1 MRNILLL
8 LFLMS
13 GALCGEDES
22 ELIFVYNA
30 KSGMVNE
37 FLDFAHKIV
46 SPSTYNCNL
55 CAISYGNFT
64 MKKKWSDYI
73 SSLPVRSTF
82 TYKDKVSEYG
92 YNNIELPSII
102 FRNGSRS
109 KVIVSSEEINKLKK
123 IDQLINILSD
133 RLKDQG
139 MSIEKQNKNNLSEQE
154 WKEKLTPEEY
164 HILRE
169 KGTERPFTGEYDKFY
184 EDGTYKCAGC
194 GTELFSSSSKYDS
207 GCGWPAF
214 YEALPEKI
222 EESEDNSFGMR
233 RIEITCENCGGHL
246 GHVFNDGPQP
256 SGLRYCVN
264 SISLDFD
271 SGDDDNDKRG
281 CKRI

>member
-1 MRNILLL
+1 MRIILLL
-8 LFLMS
+8 LFLTS
-13 GALCGEDES
+13 GVLCGEDES
-22 ELIFVYNA
+22 ELIFIYNA
-30 KSGMVNE
+30 KSGLVNE

-55 CAISYGNFT
+55 CALSYGNFS

-73 SSLPVRSTF
+73 SSLPVKSTF

-109 KVIVSSEEINKLKK
+109 KVIISSEEINKLKK

-271 SGDDDNDKRG
+271 SGDDDND
-281 CKRI
+281 

>member
-1 MRNILLL
+1 MRIILLL
-8 LFLMS
+8 LFLTS
-13 GALCGEDES
+13 GAFCGEDES
-22 ELIFVYNA
+22 ELIFIYNA
-30 KSGMVNE
+30 KSGLVNE

-92 YNNIELPSII
+92 YDNIKLPSII
-102 FRNGSRS
+102 FQDKSKS
-109 KVIVSSEEINKLKK
+109 KVIISSEEINKLKK

-271 SGDDDNDKRG
+271 SGDDDND
-281 CKRI
+281 

>member
-1 MRNILLL
+1 MRIILPL

-109 KVIVSSEEINKLKK
+109 KVIISSEEINKLKK

-133 RLKDQG
+133 RLKDQV

-264 SISLDFD
+264 SISLDFE
-271 SGDDDNDKRG
+271 SGDDDND
-281 CKRI
+281 

>member
-1 MRNILLL
+1 MRIILLL
-8 LFLMS
+8 LFLTS
-13 GALCGEDES
+13 GVLCGEDES
-22 ELIFVYNA
+22 ELIFIYNA
-30 KSGMVNE
+30 KSGLVNE

-109 KVIVSSEEINKLKK
+109 KVIISSEEINKLKK

-271 SGDDDNDKRG
+271 SGDDDND
-281 CKRI
+281 

>member
-1 MRNILLL
+1 MRIILPL

-55 CAISYGNFT
+55 CALSYGNFS

-73 SSLPVRSTF
+73 SSLPVKSTF

-109 KVIVSSEEINKLKK
+109 KVIISSEEINKLKK

-133 RLKDQG
+133 RLKDQV

-264 SISLDFD
+264 SISLDFE
-271 SGDDDNDKRG
+271 SGDDDND
-281 CKRI
+281 

>member
-1 MRNILLL
+1 MRTVLLL
-8 LFLMS
+8 LILMS
-13 GALCGEDES
+13 GALCKEDES
-22 ELIFVYNA
+22 ELIFIYNA
-30 KSGMVNE
+30 KSGLVNE
-37 FLDFAHKIV
+37 FLDFTHKIF

-55 CAISYGNFT
+55 CAISYGNFS

-73 SSLPVRSTF
+73 NSLPVKSTF

-92 YNNIELPSII
+92 YDDIKLPSII
-102 FRNGSRS
+102 FQDKSKS
-109 KVIVSSEEINKLKK
+109 KVIISSEEINKLKK

-133 RLKDQG
+133 RLKGQG

-184 EDGTYKCAGC
+184 KDGTYKCAGC
-194 GTELFSSSSKYDS
+194 GIELFSSSSKYDS

-222 EESEDNSFGMR
+222 EESEDNSFGMK

-246 GHVFNDGPQP
+246 GHVFNDGPKP
-256 SGLRYCVN
+256 TGIRYCIN
-264 SISLDFD
+264 SASMDFD
-271 SGDDDNDKRG
+271 KKIDK
-281 CKRI
+281 

>member
-1 MRNILLL
+1 MRTILLL
-8 LFLMS
+8 LFLTS

-22 ELIFVYNA
+22 ELIFIYNA
-30 KSGMVNE
+30 KSGLVNE

-55 CAISYGNFT
+55 CALSYGNFT

-92 YNNIELPSII
+92 YDNIKLPSII
-102 FRNGSRS
+102 FQDKSKS
-109 KVIVSSEEINKLKK
+109 KVIISSEEINKLKK

-139 MSIEKQNKNNLSEQE
+139 MSIKKQNQNNLSEQE

-271 SGDDDNDKRG
+271 SGDKDND
-281 CKRI
+281 

>member
-1 MRNILLL
+1 
-8 LFLMS
+8 MS
-13 GALCGEDES
+13 DALSRENES
-22 ELIFVYNA
+22 ELIFIYNA
-30 KSGMVNE
+30 KSGLVNE
-37 FLDFAHKIV
+37 FLDFSHKIV

-55 CAISYGNFT
+55 CAISYGNFL
-64 MKKKWSDYI
+64 MKKKWSNYI
-73 SSLPVRSTF
+73 SSLPVKSTF

-92 YNNIELPSII
+92 YDNIELPSII
-102 FRNGSRS
+102 FQNDSRS
-109 KVIVSSEEINKLKK
+109 EVIISNDKINNLKN
-123 IDQLINILSD
+123 IEQLIELLNEE
-133 RLKDQG
+133 LKDLG
-139 MSIEKQNKNNLSEQE
+139 MSTKNKNNLSEQE

-169 KGTERPFTGEYDKFY
+169 KGTERPFSGEYDKFY

-222 EESEDNSFGMR
+222 EESEDNSFGMK

-271 SGDDDNDKRG
+271 SGDKDND
-281 CKRI
+281 

>member
-1 MRNILLL
+1 MRIILLL
-8 LFLMS
+8 LFLTS
-13 GALCGEDES
+13 GVLCGEDES
-22 ELIFVYNA
+22 ELIFIYNA
-30 KSGMVNE
+30 KSGLVNE

-55 CAISYGNFT
+55 CALSYGNFS

-73 SSLPVRSTF
+73 SSLPVKSTF

-92 YNNIELPSII
+92 YDNIKLPSII
-102 FRNGSRS
+102 FKDKSKS
-109 KVIVSSEEINKLKK
+109 KVIISSEEINKLKK
-123 IDQLINILSD
+123 IDHLINILSD

-139 MSIEKQNKNNLSEQE
+139 MSIKKENKNNLSEQE

-264 SISLDFD
+264 SISLDFE
-271 SGDDDNDKRG
+271 SGDDDND
-281 CKRI
+281 

>member
-1 MRNILLL
+1 MRIILLL

-46 SPSTYNCNL
+46 SPSTYKCNL

-73 SSLPVRSTF
+73 SSLPVRSIF

-109 KVIVSSEEINKLKK
+109 KVIISSEEINKLKK

-264 SISLDFD
+264 SISLDFE
-271 SGDDDNDKRG
+271 SGDDDND
-281 CKRI
+281 

>member
-1 MRNILLL
+1 MKTILLL
-8 LFLMS
+8 LFFIS
-13 GALCGEDES
+13 GALGRENES
-22 ELIFVYNA
+22 ELIFIYNA
-30 KSGMVNE
+30 KSGLVNE

-55 CAISYGNFT
+55 CAISYGNFL
-64 MKKKWSDYI
+64 MKKKWSNYI
-73 SSLPVRSTF
+73 SSLPVKSTF

-92 YNNIELPSII
+92 YDNIELPSII
-102 FRNGSRS
+102 FRNDSRS
-109 KVIVSSEEINKLKK
+109 GVIISNDKINNLKNIEQLIELLNEKLK
-123 IDQLINILSD
+123 DLE
-133 RLKDQG
+133 
-139 MSIEKQNKNNLSEQE
+139 MSTKNKNNLSEQE

-169 KGTERPFTGEYDKFY
+169 KGTERPFSGEYDKFY

-222 EESEDNSFGMR
+222 EEYEDNSFGMK

-264 SISLDFD
+264 SISLDFS
-271 SGDDDNDKRG
+271 SGDGDND
-281 CKRI
+281 

>member
-1 MRNILLL
+1 MRIILPL

-109 KVIVSSEEINKLKK
+109 KVIISSEEINKLKK

-133 RLKDQG
+133 RLKDQV

-222 EESEDNSFGMR
+222 EESEDNSFGMK

-264 SISLDFD
+264 SISLDFE
-271 SGDDDNDKRG
+271 SGDDDND
-281 CKRI
+281 

>member
-1 MRNILLL
+1 MRTILLL

-13 GALCGEDES
+13 GALCREDEG
-22 ELIFVYNA
+22 ELIFIYNA
-30 KSGMVNE
+30 KSGLVNE

-109 KVIVSSEEINKLKK
+109 KVIISSEEINKLKK

-154 WKEKLTPEEY
+154 WKKKLTPEEY

-271 SGDDDNDKRG
+271 SGDDDND
-281 CKRI
+281 

>member
-1 MRNILLL
+1 MKIILLL
-8 LFLMS
+8 LFLTS

-22 ELIFVYNA
+22 ELIFIYNA
-30 KSGMVNE
+30 KSGLVNE

-55 CAISYGNFT
+55 CALSYGNFT
-64 MKKKWSDYI
+64 PKKKWSDYI
-73 SSLPVRSTF
+73 GSLPVRSTF
-82 TYKDKVSEYG
+82 TYKDKVSKYG

-109 KVIVSSEEINKLKK
+109 KVIISSEEINKLKK

-222 EESEDNSFGMR
+222 EESEDNSFGMK
-233 RIEITCENCGGHL
+233 RIEITCDNCGGHL

-271 SGDDDNDKRG
+271 SGDDDND
-281 CKRI
+281 

>member
-1 MRNILLL
+1 MRIILLL

-13 GALCGEDES
+13 GALYGEDES
-22 ELIFVYNA
+22 ELIFIYNS
-30 KSGMVNE
+30 KSGIVNE

-109 KVIVSSEEINKLKK
+109 KVIISSEEINKLKK

-271 SGDDDNDKRG
+271 SGDDDND
-281 CKRI
+281 

>member
-1 MRNILLL
+1 MRIILLL

-22 ELIFVYNA
+22 ELIFIYNA
-30 KSGMVNE
+30 KSGIVNE

-55 CAISYGNFT
+55 CALSYGNFT

-92 YNNIELPSII
+92 YDNIKLPSII
-102 FRNGSRS
+102 FKDKS
-109 KVIVSSEEINKLKK
+109 KSEVIISSVEINKLKK

-271 SGDDDNDKRG
+271 SGDDDND
-281 CKRI
+281 

>member
-1 MRNILLL
+1 MRIILPLI
-8 LFLMS
+8 FLMS

-22 ELIFVYNA
+22 ELIFVYNT

-92 YNNIELPSII
+92 YDNIKLPSII
-102 FRNGSRS
+102 FQDKSKS
-109 KVIVSSEEINKLKK
+109 KVIISSEEINKLKK

-139 MSIEKQNKNNLSEQE
+139 MSIKKQNQNNLSEQE

-264 SISLDFD
+264 SISLDFE
-271 SGDDDNDKRG
+271 SGDDDND
-281 CKRI
+281 